1 MPRKSS
7 SSSTTAGANPPT
19 ATVTGALRRIWWIP
33 LLRGL
38 ALIVLGLLLMVEP
51 LEVLRTLVVV
61 FAVFLL
67 VDGVVAV
74 LQGLANRDQ
83 QGWRWWLVQGVVDV
97 AFAVIIVAWPSVT
110 ALALFYLLV
119 VWALVLGIA
128 AIIGAAALLRNRDLA
143 WPWLLTVGLLSTLFG
158 LLLITKPQTAEGVL
172 SVTVTVFGIY
182 AFASGAI
189 YVVSAF
195 SVRSVAQYIDK
206 ALDGESPVLD
216 AIVERRAQ
224 TARVADARAEDKQ
237 AVRDDKQAVREEAQ
251 RVTGGIIVL
260 DDPDDVR
267 PAPSAPVLGSADAQG
282 AQPRLG
288 EERVADEGHDVED
301 RVRHDQRHDAPPPP
315 A

>member
-1 MPRKSS
+1 MARR
-7 SSSTTAGANPPT
+7 SSTSHDTQEPAP
-19 ATVTGALRRIWWIP
+19 TVTGALRRVWWIP
-33 LLRGL
+33 LVRGL
-38 ALIVLGLLLMVEP
+38 ALIVLGLLLMIEP

-67 VDGVVAV
+67 ADGVVAA
-74 LQGLANRDQ
+74 LQGLVNRDQ

-97 AFAVIIVAWPSVT
+97 AFAVLVVAWPGVT
-110 ALALFYLLV
+110 ALVLFYLLV

-158 LLLITKPQTAEGVL
+158 LLLLTKPQSSGGVL
-172 SVTVTVFGIY
+172 SVIVTVFGIY

-189 YVVSAF
+189 HVVSAF
-195 SVRSVAQYIDK
+195 SVRSTAQYIDA
-206 ALDGESPVLD
+206 ALGGRSPVLD

-224 TARVADARAEDKQ
+224 TARAADARAEDK
-237 AVRDDKQAVREEAQ
+237 AASREEAQ
-251 RVTGGIIVL
+251 RVTGGVIVL
-260 DDPDDVR
+260 DDPDD
-267 PAPSAPVLGSADAQG
+267 SSHAQG

-288 EERVADEGHDVED
+288 QERVADEGHDVED
-301 RVRHDQRHDAPPPP
+301 GVRHDERHDAPPTP

>member
-1 MPRKSS
+1 MSRR
-7 SSSTTAGANPPT
+7 SSTSRDSHPPA
-19 ATVTGALRRIWWIP
+19 ATVTGALRRVWWIP

-61 FAVFLL
+61 FAIFLL

-74 LQGLANRDQ
+74 LQGLVNRDQ
-83 QGWRWWLVQGVVDV
+83 QGWRWWLVQGVIDV
-97 AFAVIIVAWPSVT
+97 IFAVLIIAWPDVT

-206 ALDGESPVLD
+206 ALGGESPVLD

-224 TARVADARAEDKQ
+224 TARAADARAEDK
-237 AVRDDKQAVREEAQ
+237 AAVREEAQ

-260 DDPDDVR
+260 DDPDDAHR
-267 PAPSAPVLGSADAQG
+267 IEAPGSADAPRSADAQG
-282 AQPRLG
+282 AQPRFG
-288 EERVADEGHDVED
+288 EQGVADERHDVED
-301 RVRHDQRHDAPPPP
+301 GVRHDQRHDTPPTP

>member
-1 MPRKSS
+1 MARR
-7 SSSTTAGANPPT
+7 SSTSSDTHPPA
-19 ATVTGALRRIWWIP
+19 ATVTGALRRVWWIP

-74 LQGLANRDQ
+74 LQGLVNRDQ
-83 QGWRWWLVQGVVDV
+83 QGWRWWLVQGVIDV
-97 AFAVIIVAWPSVT
+97 VFAVLIIAWPDVT

-158 LLLITKPQTAEGVL
+158 LLLITKPQTAGGVL

-206 ALDGESPVLD
+206 ALGGESPVLD
-216 AIVERRAQ
+216 AIVERRAE
-224 TARVADARAEDKQ
+224 TARVADARAENK
-237 AVRDDKQAVREEAQ
+237 AAVREEER

-260 DDPDDVR
+260 EDPDDAHHIE
-267 PAPSAPVLGSADAQG
+267 APGAAGAPRSADAQG

-288 EERVADEGHDVED
+288 EQGVADERHDVED
-301 RVRHDQRHDAPPPP
+301 GVRHDQRHDTPPTP

>member
-1 MPRKSS
+1 MPRRSA
-7 SSSTTAGANPPT
+7 SSSTAASENPPA

-97 AFAVIIVAWPSVT
+97 VFAVIIVAWPSVT

-158 LLLITKPQTAEGVL
+158 LLLITKPQTAGGVL

-189 YVVSAF
+189 HVVSAF

-206 ALDGESPVLD
+206 ALEGESPVLD

-237 AVRDDKQAVREEAQ
+237 TVRDDKAAVREEAQ
-251 RVTGGIIVL
+251 RVTGGVIVL

-267 PAPSAPVLGSADAQG
+267 PASSAPAVGSADAQG

-288 EERVADEGHDVED
+288 EERVADEGDDVED